1 MPKDVA
7 KRVYNLQS
15 KQIVKLFSRIFN
27 FNHAKM
33 LNDFVSSGDVSETV
47 GDFFEKSRTFMTAST
62 LTLQEIDEFLESLS
76 KQTLEVKQVEHFEAI
91 CKKCTVDDLKMLIR
105 LIKHDLKMNCGARH
119 VLDALHPDAYE
130 QYQKSRDLKII
141 LNQFGTKTG
150 HSHGI
155 SKRSSL
161 QLSTAISPMLAEAC
175 KDFEKAIKKYPEG
188 FYCEIKY
195 DGERVQIHK
204 KGDEFKFFSRNL
216 KSVQDHKTS
225 QVRDFLPK
233 AFPQGKDMILDSEI
247 LMVDT
252 VTGDPL
258 PFGTLGKH
266 KKEKHSS
273 AVTCLF
279 IFDCLYFNGE
289 DLTRKTLQER
299 RKFLE
304 DNFTEVKNRI
314 QLSETKI
321 LKTKNELIH
330 MTKTV
335 LKKGLEGLVLKG
347 LNTVYEPGKRHWLK
361 VKKDYLF
368 EGGMADTADLVV
380 LGAWFGT
387 GKMGGQYS
395 IFLMGCYDGQRNDWR
410 TVTKC
415 HSGLSDIEM
424 DRMHKKI
431 SPLMEKQ
438 GPNKSLPKWIKIYSS
453 QYYPDALAKDPLQM
467 PVFEITGA
475 EFTESPSHSANSIS
489 IRFPRITKV
498 RTDKSPFQATT
509 LEELT
514 QLFKESKA
522 GVKLD
527 KLKDSQESKAQMS
540 DLKMQLEMKPSKTE
554 SSEDDEVPVKKFK
567 LNDLVKLEATSD
579 CSALNSCSPG
589 LFNGYLMYPSVNL
602 KEHYNEEITNF
613 QKFGGKCVD
622 NSLSANLVLHEYR
635 EIKGN
640 AASLRKY
647 YSPECSHLQIQWL
660 CDSLKENQLKTPLK
674 YFVKLHQV

>member
-1 MPKDVA
+1 
-7 KRVYNLQS
+7 
-15 KQIVKLFSRIFN
+15 
-27 FNHAKM
+27 
-33 LNDFVSSGDVSETV
+33 
-47 GDFFEKSRTFMTAST
+47 
-62 LTLQEIDEFLESLS
+62 
-76 KQTLEVKQVEHFEAI
+76 
-91 CKKCTVDDLKMLIR
+91 
-105 LIKHDLKMNCGARH
+105 
-119 VLDALHPDAYE
+119 
-130 QYQKSRDLKII
+130 
-141 LNQFGTKTG
+141 
-150 HSHGI
+150 
-155 SKRSSL
+155 
-161 QLSTAISPMLAEAC
+161 
-175 KDFEKAIKKYPEG
+175 
-188 FYCEIKY
+188 
-195 DGERVQIHK
+195 
-204 KGDEFKFFSRNL
+204 
-216 KSVQDHKTS
+216 
-225 QVRDFLPK
+225 
-233 AFPQGKDMILDSEI
+233 
-247 LMVDT
+247 
-252 VTGDPL
+252 
-258 PFGTLGKH
+258 
-266 KKEKHSS
+266 
-273 AVTCLF
+273 
-279 IFDCLYFNGE
+279 
-289 DLTRKTLQER
+289 
-299 RKFLE
+299 
-304 DNFTEVKNRI
+304 
-314 QLSETKI
+314 
-321 LKTKNELIH
+321 
-330 MTKTV
+330 
-335 LKKGLEGLVLKG
+335 
-347 LNTVYEPGKRHWLK
+347 
-361 VKKDYLF
+361 
-368 EGGMADTADLVV
+368 
-380 LGAWFGT
+380 
-387 GKMGGQYS
+387 
-395 IFLMGCYDGQRNDWR
+395 
-410 TVTKC
+410 
-415 HSGLSDIEM
+415 
-424 DRMHKKI
+424 
-431 SPLMEKQ
+431 MEKQ

-527 KLKDSQESKAQMS
+527 QLKDSQESKAQMS